1 MNKLKELRL
10 QKGLSQKE
18 LSNTLNIEYQNYN
31 KYELDK
37 NEPNIETL
45 KKIADFYDVSID
57 FIVGRARPFDF
68 PIVASD
74 IQKRLIKQVLQL
86 EDDVC
91 EIVEAQVCAVIDAV
105 EKKKILINKFG
116 D

>member
-18 LSNTLNIEYQNYN
+18 LSNTLKIEYQNYN

-57 FIVGRARPFDF
+57 FLVGRARPFDF
-68 PIVASD
+68 PIIATEE
-74 IQKRLIKQVLQL
+74 QKNVIKTILQL
-86 EDDVC
+86 NS
-91 EIVEAQVCAVIDAV
+91 
-105 EKKKILINKFG
+105 INTMKVQAYCLG
-116 D
+116 LLANQN